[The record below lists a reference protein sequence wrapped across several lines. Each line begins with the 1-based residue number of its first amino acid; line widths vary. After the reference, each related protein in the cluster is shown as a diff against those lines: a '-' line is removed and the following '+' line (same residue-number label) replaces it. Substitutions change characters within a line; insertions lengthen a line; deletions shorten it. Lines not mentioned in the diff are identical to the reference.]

1 MTGARSA
8 VPTVVSDA
16 RGHFS
21 RALVALS
28 LCEDVA
34 VAAGSSTARAYVAGA
49 AGALRHALEALA
61 NERGT
66 TWANE
71 GTEAFDMLRVG
82 SSDLIGG
89 PDGWD
94 TALRCRLSGGGEETV
109 RALVPAREVDA
120 GIWLRSDPALPGLW
134 ARGSLETTAAGLTFV
149 DDGDREVAAIPRAAR
164 DLGRDLLALGLDDF
178 SSTPAFAAAMEVTL
192 VSGSWCHT
200 SSGSR
205 WFADEATARSI
216 VRMMGGTAPI
226 APANGARLRGV
237 VERQALIAI
246 ERAGWRH
253 VPTPTI
259 G

>member
-8 VPTVVSDA
+8 LPTVVSDA

-49 AGALRHALEALA
+49 AGAVRHALAALA
-61 NERGT
+61 TERGT
-66 TWANE
+66 RWENG

-82 SSDLIGG
+82 SSQLIGG

-94 TALRCRLSGGGEETV
+94 TASRCRLPDGGEGTV
-109 RALVPAREVDA
+109 RALVPASEVEA
-120 GIWLRSDPALPGLW
+120 GIWLRLDPAFPGLW
-134 ARGSLETTAAGLTFV
+134 ARGSLEITPAGLRFV
-149 DDGDREVAAIPRAAR
+149 DDGDREVAAIPRIAH
-164 DLGRDLLALGLDDF
+164 DLGRDLLAQGLDDL
-178 SSTPAFAAAMEVTL
+178 SSAPAFAAAMEVTL
-192 VSGSWCHT
+192 VSGSWCHAA
-200 SSGSR
+200 SGSR
-205 WFADEATARSI
+205 WFADEPTARSI

-226 APANGARLRGV
+226 AQAHGARLRGV
-237 VERQALIAI
+237 IERQALIAI